1 MTPLPLQLVGWM
13 FTVVCAIALLLGAWL
28 VIGVHFSGE
37 DARKHLA
44 SRVIDDAVLFGI
56 WILGLFGGIGVI
68 LGKSWSALVLEFFC
82 WVLMVLVGMTAVSR
96 FRAAAPPR
104 VTLGLSLLL
113 FVVPVLAFCGATI
126 YTLRVAPPS

>member
-1 MTPLPLQLVGWM
+1 MTPLPLQLVGW
-13 FTVVCAIALLLGAWL
+13 TYTIVCALALLLGAWL

-68 LGKSWSALVLEFFC
+68 LGKSWSALALEFFC
-82 WVLMVLVGMTAVSR
+82 WVLMVLVGMSAVSR
-96 FRAAAPPR
+96 FRSAAPPR

-126 YTLRVAPPS
+126 YTLRVTPS